1 MTQHQQQLAVYAARL
16 LPHALSLPEYQLLKA
31 HLSNNQSELYLK
43 IRNLCL
49 LLWHK
54 NPGVPVTISEV
65 LGYVKNKNLYSIAHF
80 AFEYL
85 VRNGFINF
93 GCLTV
98 EPSPFSYPPQSA
110 KQKTIV
116 VIGAG
121 VSGLCTARQLQ
132 HIFLQLG
139 DRWTK
144 QRRER
149 IPRVIVLEGRQRIG
163 GRVYSK
169 ALKAQV
175 VGTLPHGLANTAEMG
190 AQIITGFEHGNPLD
204 AVVRGQLA
212 LEYHLMKD
220 NMILYDHDGSSIN
233 IEQDTKIQNLYNDLL
248 EAAGLHGWHA
258 MQAAAMAAKQ
268 AEFLNPATIKQESPA
283 VNGSNK
289 VSFTCSQYRIRVVL
303 QSADYVFSL

>member
-1 MTQHQQQLAVYAARL
+1 MTLRQQELAVYAARL

-31 HLSNNQSELYLK
+31 HLSNSQSELYLK

-54 NPGVPVTISEV
+54 NPGVPVSITEV
-65 LGYVKNKNLYSIAHF
+65 LGYIKNKNLFSIAQF

-93 GCLTV
+93 GCLQV
-98 EPSPFSYPPQSA
+98 EPLIFSQPPQSA
-110 KQKTIV
+110 KQKTII

-132 HIFLQLG
+132 HIFVQFG

-144 QRRER
+144 QRREK

-175 VGTLPHGLANTAEMG
+175 AGSLPHGLANTAEMG

-220 NMILYDHDGSSIN
+220 NMILYDYDGSSIN

-248 EAAGLHGWHA
+248 EAAGSHGWHA
-258 MQAAAMAAKQ
+258 MQAAAMMAKQ
-268 AEFLNPATIKQESPA
+268 SEFLNPAILKQESPA
-283 VNGSNK
+283 TDGNNK
-289 VSFTCSQYRIRVVL
+289 VSSLCSCCEEVYQL
-303 QSADYVFSL
+303 AEC